1 MRRLALNLAV
11 AIAFFS
17 PGVNALGLGEI
28 RVNSSLN
35 EPLEA
40 EIELLQLRGLKAT
53 QIKPSLADI
62 DDFNLAGLSKS
73 RVLDGVDFDVNVIST
88 SEGSVLITSNSPI
101 REPFL
106 SFLMEVNWPNGRLV
120 REYTLLLDPPLF
132 DQSPLSNQ
140 VVKPLSTVE
149 EVAKPLNGRSS
160 EVLEVKASIRSDLR
174 SGKEVFVDVNDTLYS
189 IALSHRPSA
198 EVSVNQM
205 MLAILRNNPQSFP
218 TNNMNQMRAGTVMT
232 MPNLED
238 ASVLTRQEATEETKR
253 QYSLWKAGQTPVV
266 KDLEVSEVDD
276 APAMASPEPLTSPKQ
291 PAGVDE
297 RLPVSDVQLK
307 LVSVDENALSEENQ
321 ATADLTAKENTEKT
335 DVSLLEADVSGAES
349 QASARIIE
357 LEEINQDLEDRLSM
371 TQENVAKVE
380 RDNADLSAKLEAI
393 AKQLDTMQRLIEL
406 KDQQTAQLQAA
417 LELQMK
423 DAQARGQDPM
433 AAAIAFV
440 RQNLEIVGA
449 AAVLFLL
456 LMLLLMRK
464 TRSKPEAQDEEKTDD
479 ELPLVG
485 IPESIAS
492 PVVSASAV
500 DDRSTL
506 SPRSDSGQQPI
517 SETESIAKAEAEI
530 QSMIDEVLRSRASA
544 IEQESAQDSTVAQ
557 SEPSPDE
564 AGSKEAL
571 TEVHLQAGSVKEDV
585 QSEKTI
591 DNPPNEALFEE
602 HDTQEDLT
610 GDDSLERIDHQVSDH
625 SSSNESLGISDNL
638 EDRANAML
646 DQLPSESDVMD
657 VDLIDEELESALSAS
672 GGSVESI
679 DNTANDIP
687 LDNVELDFVIEPF
700 DDKAPDLPNES
711 QIPAVEMTSLVND
724 FSEVRETDASVDSD
738 QTPTSDAHWAF
749 DDSPINHH
757 ATDDLVHDLSKD
769 LASNPPKDEEWDL
782 IVEES
787 GGDQLAHELDDI
799 LKAMESDVEVV
810 EEVNDVD
817 DLSEFDS
824 ARFSGVDENETRL
837 DLARAYIE
845 MDDDKAARNILEMI
859 VKTGTLEQQAE
870 AQSLLK
876 TLDNT

>member
-53 QIKPSLADI
+53 QIRPSLADI

-73 RVLDGVDFDVNVIST
+73 RVLDGVDFDVNVTST
-88 SEGSVLITSNSPI
+88 GEGSVVITSNSPI

-132 DQSPLSNQ
+132 DQSPSSNQ

-160 EVLEVKASIRSDLR
+160 EVLEVKYSIRSDLR

-232 MPNLED
+232 MPSLED
-238 ASVLTRQEATEETKR
+238 ARVLTRQEATEETQR

-297 RLPVSDVQLK
+297 RLPVSEVQLK
-307 LVSVDENALSEENQ
+307 LVSVDENALTEENQ

-335 DVSLLEADVSGAES
+335 GASLLESDVTGTES

-464 TRSKPEAQDEEKTDD
+464 TRSKPEGQDEEKTDD
-479 ELPLVG
+479 ELPIVG
-485 IPESIAS
+485 MPESIAS

-506 SPRSDSGQQPI
+506 SPESDSDQQPI

-544 IEQESAQDSTVAQ
+544 IEQESAQDSTLAQ

-571 TEVHLQAGSVKEDV
+571 TEVHVQAGSVKEDNA
-585 QSEKTI
+585 QAEDI
-591 DNPPNEALFEE
+591 DNPLNEALLEE

-610 GDDSLERIDHQVSDH
+610 DDSLERIDHQVSDH
-625 SSSNESLGISDNL
+625 SSLNESRGISDNL

-657 VDLIDEELESALSAS
+657 VDFIDEELESALSAS

-700 DDKAPDLPNES
+700 DDKEPDLPNES

-738 QTPTSDAHWAF
+738 QTPTSDEHWVF
-749 DDSPINHH
+749 DDSTINHH
-757 ATDDLVHDLSKD
+757 TTDDLVHDLSKD

-799 LKAMESDVEVV
+799 LNAMESDVEVV

-817 DLSEFDS
+817 DLSEFDT

-870 AQSLLK
+870 AQSLLN

>member
-53 QIKPSLADI
+53 QIRPSLADI

-73 RVLDGVDFDVNVIST
+73 RVLDGVDFDVNVTST
-88 SEGSVLITSNSPI
+88 GEGSVVITSNSPI

-132 DQSPLSNQ
+132 DQSPSSNQ

-160 EVLEVKASIRSDLR
+160 EVLEVNASLRSDLK

-232 MPNLED
+232 MPSLED
-238 ASVLTRQEATEETKR
+238 ARVLTRQEATEETQR

-266 KDLEVSEVDD
+266 KDLEVSEVDEE
-276 APAMASPEPLTSPKQ
+276 PAMASPEPLTSPKQ
-291 PAGVDE
+291 PAGVDK

-307 LVSVDENALSEENQ
+307 LVSVDENPLTEENQ
-321 ATADLTAKENTEKT
+321 ATADLTVKENTEKT
-335 DVSLLEADVSGAES
+335 DVSLLESDVTGTES

-380 RDNADLSAKLEAI
+380 RDNADLSAKLDAI

-464 TRSKPEAQDEEKTDD
+464 TRSKPEGQDEEKTDD

-485 IPESIAS
+485 MPESIAS

-506 SPRSDSGQQPI
+506 SPGSDSGQQPI

-557 SEPSPDE
+557 SEPSPE
-564 AGSKEAL
+564 EGNSEEAL
-571 TEVHLQAGSVKEDV
+571 TEVHVQAGSVKEGNAQAED
-585 QSEKTI
+585 I
-591 DNPPNEALFEE
+591 DNPFNEALLEE
-602 HDTQEDLT
+602 RDTQEDLT
-610 GDDSLERIDHQVSDH
+610 DDSLERIDHQVSDH
-625 SSSNESLGISDNL
+625 SSLNESRGISDNL

-657 VDLIDEELESALSAS
+657 VDFIDEELESALSAS

-679 DNTANDIP
+679 DNTASDIP

-700 DDKAPDLPNES
+700 DDKEPDLPNES

-724 FSEVRETDASVDSD
+724 FSEAREIDASVDSD
-738 QTPTSDAHWAF
+738 QTATSDEHWAF

-845 MDDDKAARNILEMI
+845 MDDDKAARDILEMI
-859 VKTGTLEQQAE
+859 VKAGTVEQQAE
-870 AQSLLK
+870 AQSLLN